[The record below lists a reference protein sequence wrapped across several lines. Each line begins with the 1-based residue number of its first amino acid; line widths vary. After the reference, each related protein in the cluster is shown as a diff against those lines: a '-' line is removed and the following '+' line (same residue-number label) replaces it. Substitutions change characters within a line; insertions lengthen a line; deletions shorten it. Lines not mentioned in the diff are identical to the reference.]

1 MSDRGPAARMTAV
14 VGAAAAALRRRRL
27 AREPRVRLHEPGGV
41 RTLSP
46 EDPQARALVAAAG
59 ELIAA
64 VSKREP
70 EPDCGPEP
78 QAEAERE
85 PDGSAE

>member
-1 MSDRGPAARMTAV
+1 MTAV

-27 AREPRVRLHEPGGV
+27 AREPRVRLHEAGGV

-46 EDPQARALVAAAG
+46 EDPRARALVAAAD

-64 VSKREP
+64 TPKRGP
-70 EPDCGPEP
+70 EPDSGPEP
-78 QAEAERE
+78 QAEPERK
-85 PDGSAE
+85 PDGPAE